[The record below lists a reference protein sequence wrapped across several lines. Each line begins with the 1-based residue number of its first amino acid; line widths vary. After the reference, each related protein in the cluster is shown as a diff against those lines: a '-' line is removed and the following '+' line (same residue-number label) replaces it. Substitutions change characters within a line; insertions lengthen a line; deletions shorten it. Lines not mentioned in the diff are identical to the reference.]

1 MRTNSKVQSL
11 KAKVHKPEAE
21 ARRPRAEVRNP
32 KPETRRQ
39 ISEDGRQ
46 KTEDRG
52 AAAVGYLSGFLCVG
66 FALAL
71 LVTGCV
77 GHRELLAALERQAT
91 RINAV
96 ESGLARVDERR
107 GCNHAAYLQ
116 NAGVWTSSAVLTGR
130 GQPGGLED
138 LGVLARDATTP
149 ARHFDATYQVDQ
161 GGYPPA
167 CSWACKRRSGGIRL
181 AKGVTNPS
189 CAELRRAQAVE
200 IFLKVGVAVHVPDAV
215 AIGGIIWI

>member
-1 MRTNSKVQSL
+1 MKANSKVQRL
-11 KAKVHKPEAE
+11 KAKGHKPEAE
-21 ARRPRAEVRNP
+21 ARSRKSEDGGQ
-32 KPETRRQ
+32 K
-39 ISEDGRQ
+39 SEDGRRE
-46 KTEDRG
+46 TEGRRP
-52 AAAVGYLSGFLCVG
+52 AAVGYLSGFLCVG

-167 CSWACKRRSGGIRL
+167 CSWACKRRSGGHP
-181 AKGVTNPS
+181 AGKGCHKS
-189 CAELRRAQAVE
+189 ILRWATAR
-200 IFLKVGVAVHVPDAV
+200 KDC
-215 AIGGIIWI
+215 